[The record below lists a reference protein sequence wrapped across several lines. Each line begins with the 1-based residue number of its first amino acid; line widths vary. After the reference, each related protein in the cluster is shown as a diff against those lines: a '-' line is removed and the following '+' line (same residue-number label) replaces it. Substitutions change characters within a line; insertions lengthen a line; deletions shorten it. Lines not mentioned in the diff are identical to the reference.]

1 MKNTGSSVKKILV
14 VEDELGISQVCLRV
28 LSIEGFEVDIAVNG
42 EVAQEILIRKEY
54 DLCLIDI
61 RTPVMN
67 GKQLYQVI
75 ITKHPDL
82 VKGVIFTTG
91 DILDGYTQRFLELA
105 NRPFL
110 PKPFD
115 PDELRAIVWET
126 VENLER

>member
-1 MKNTGSSVKKILV
+1 MKKPGTSVKRILV
-14 VEDELGISQVCLRV
+14 VEDEPGISQVCLRV
-28 LSIEGFEVDIAVNG
+28 LSGEGFEVDVAVNG
-42 EVAQEILIRKEY
+42 EVAQDILVNKDY

-75 ITKHPDL
+75 ITDHPDL

-91 DILDGYTQRFLELA
+91 DMLDGYTLRFLELA

-115 PDELRAIVWET
+115 PDELKKIVWEA
-126 VENLER
+126 VRKSEQ